1 MSILGL
7 FLYGP
12 LGPLDVAIAFLDLS
26 GLTDSFFVLVEDRSE
41 GKTSGECIVAPSGA
55 MGAEAIGGETGRDS
69 GRG

>member
-1 MSILGL
+1 M
-7 FLYGP
+7 
-12 LGPLDVAIAFLDLS
+12 AIAFLDLS
-26 GLTDSFFVLVEDRSE
+26 GLTDSFFVLVKDRSE